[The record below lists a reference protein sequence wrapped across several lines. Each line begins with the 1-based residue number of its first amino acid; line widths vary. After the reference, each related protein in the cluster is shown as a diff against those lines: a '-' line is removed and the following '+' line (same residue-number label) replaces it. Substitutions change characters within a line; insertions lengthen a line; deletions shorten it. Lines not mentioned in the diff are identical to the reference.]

1 MRALA
6 LASIAVLAI
15 SSTLAASAADAP
27 DKTQTVQA
35 PVPAKHKSAKTT
47 GHVQATK
54 VPDPN
59 AGTDDQGKPQA
70 AVTNGG
76 QMATP

>member
-1 MRALA
+1 MRNLA
-6 LASIAVLAI
+6 LASIAVLAMT
-15 SSTLAASAADAP
+15 SAMAASAADAP
-27 DKTQTVQA
+27 DKPAA
-35 PVPAKHKSAKTT
+35 PVAARHAKHSTKTT

-59 AGTDDQGKPQA
+59 ARITDQGAPNA
-70 AVTNGG
+70 AATNGG